1 MLTTLSTFGRPNPTQ
16 FPVKV
21 RVEVGRQPPQ
31 SVGIVSSRP
40 SIIAFLVACAAGW
53 LCVVSAAEKPKV
65 SGYTVT
71 AEGGIEGSQVIRYD
85 ADGRPIDPSAPMAP
99 RTTMGGTP
107 PADRALGQ
115 PLPGSSKVAST
126 GGTAQDL
133 VSADGRRLNGFS
145 MSGKNP
151 FSNGNK
157 EVDPTVDVNSA
168 LKNAAKGSN
177 LIEKRYET
185 KTAELGGE
193 RPYSRENL
201 VTMDT
206 WSGKFDTFGRKK
218 AEVELVDTFERGNTQ
233 EKNMIEVKSV
243 ERPTSPWARRT
254 ADVAGWDERLTTES
268 NSRYNVAPQLAS
280 DRAKTKSVDQISM
293 QDINRYQFRRNRS
306 TDPGLPVVPVGTDQ
320 VKTIGSEGK

>member
-1 MLTTLSTFGRPNPTQ
+1 MSF
-16 FPVKV
+16 
-21 RVEVGRQPPQ
+21 
-31 SVGIVSSRP
+31 RP
-40 SIIAFLVACAAGW
+40 SSIAFLVACAAGW

-71 AEGGIEGSQVIRYD
+71 AEGGVEGTQVIRYD
-85 ADGRPIDPSAPMAP
+85 ADGRPIDPNAPLAP
-99 RTTMGGTP
+99 KTTIGGTR
-107 PADRALGQ
+107 PAERTPGQ
-115 PLPGSSKVAST
+115 SSPGGAKVESS
-126 GGTAQDL
+126 GGSPQNL
-133 VSADGRRLNGFS
+133 VSADGRPLSGFS
-145 MSGKNP
+145 MSGKSP
-151 FSNGNK
+151 FGSGHK

-177 LIEKRYET
+177 LIEKRYDT
-185 KTAELGGE
+185 TTAELGGN

-218 AEVELVDTFERGNTQ
+218 AEVDLVDTFERGNAQ
-233 EKNMIEVKSV
+233 EKNLIEVKSV

-254 ADVAGWDERLTTES
+254 ADVAGWDERLTTET
-268 NSRYNVAPQLAS
+268 NSRYNVAPLLAS

-306 TDPGLPVVPVGTDQ
+306 TDAGLPVVPVGTDQ
-320 VKTIGSEGK
+320 VKTRGSEGK

>member
-1 MLTTLSTFGRPNPTQ
+1 MSF
-16 FPVKV
+16 
-21 RVEVGRQPPQ
+21 
-31 SVGIVSSRP
+31 RP
-40 SIIAFLVACAAGW
+40 STIAFLVACASGW
-53 LCVVSAAEKPKV
+53 VCLAAAEKPKV

-71 AEGGIEGSQVIRYD
+71 AEGGVEGTQVIRYD
-85 ADGRPIDPSAPMAP
+85 AEGRPIDPSAPLAP
-99 RTTMGGTP
+99 KTTVGGTR
-107 PADRALGQ
+107 PAERPAAATAAGA
-115 PLPGSSKVAST
+115 GSSRVEST
-126 GGTAQDL
+126 GGGPQDL

-145 MSGKNP
+145 MSGKSP

-157 EVDPTVDVNSA
+157 EVDPNVDVNSA

-177 LIEKRYET
+177 LIEKRYDT
-185 KTAELGGE
+185 KTAELGGD

-218 AEVELVDTFERGNTQ
+218 AELDLLDTFDRGNAQ
-233 EKNMIEVKSV
+233 DKNLIEVKSV

-268 NSRYNVAPQLAS
+268 NSRYNVAPLMAA
-280 DRAKTKSVDQISM
+280 DRAKPKSVDQISM

-306 TDPGLPVVPVGTDQ
+306 TDAGLPVVPVGTEQ
-320 VKTIGSEGK
+320 VKTKGSEGK

>member
-1 MLTTLSTFGRPNPTQ
+1 VSLRTP
-16 FPVKV
+16 
-21 RVEVGRQPPQ
+21 
-31 SVGIVSSRP
+31 IV
-40 SIIAFLVACAAGW
+40 AFLVACASGW
-53 LCVVSAAEKPKV
+53 LCSVGAVEKPKV

-71 AEGGIEGSQVIRYD
+71 AEGGVEGTQVIRYD

-99 RTTMGGTP
+99 KTTIGGTRP
-107 PADRALGQ
+107 VERAPVPAVNGAGAPKPDAANAG
-115 PLPGSSKVAST
+115 P
-126 GGTAQDL
+126 QDM
-133 VSADGRRLNGFS
+133 VTPDGRRLNGFS

-157 EVDPTVDVNSA
+157 EVDPNVDVNSA

-177 LIEKRYET
+177 LIEKRYDT
-185 KTAELGGE
+185 KTAELGGD

-201 VTMDT
+201 ITMDT

-218 AEVELVDTFERGNTQ
+218 AEVDLVDSFERGNAH
-233 EKNMIEVKSV
+233 EKNLIEVKSV

-268 NSRYNVAPQLAS
+268 NSRYNVAPLMAS
-280 DRAKTKSVDQISM
+280 DRAAPKSVEQISM

-306 TDPGLPVVPVGTDQ
+306 TEPGLPVVPVGTDK
-320 VKTIGSEGK
+320 VKTKGSEGK

>member
-1 MLTTLSTFGRPNPTQ
+1 
-16 FPVKV
+16 VV
-21 RVEVGRQPPQ
+21 
-31 SVGIVSSRP
+31 VSLRP
-40 SIIAFLVACAAGW
+40 STIAVLVACASGW
-53 LCVVSAAEKPKV
+53 LCLVSAADKPKV

-71 AEGGIEGSQVIRYD
+71 AEGGIEGTQVIRYD
-85 ADGRPIDPSAPMAP
+85 ADGRPIDPSAPLAP
-99 RTTMGGTP
+99 KTTVGGTRP
-107 PADRALGQ
+107 PDRAT
-115 PLPGSSKVAST
+115 GSSVSGAGASKVEST
-126 GGTAQDL
+126 GGASQDL

-157 EVDPTVDVNSA
+157 LVDPTVDVDSA

-218 AEVELVDTFERGNTQ
+218 AEVDLVDTFDRGNAQ
-233 EKNMIEVKSV
+233 DKNLIEVKSV

-268 NSRYNVAPQLAS
+268 NSRYNVAPLMAA
-280 DRAKTKSVDQISM
+280 DRAKPKSVDQISM

-306 TDPGLPVVPVGTDQ
+306 TEAGLPVVPVGTDE
-320 VKTIGSEGK
+320 VKTRGSEGK

>member
-1 MLTTLSTFGRPNPTQ
+1 MSF
-16 FPVKV
+16 
-21 RVEVGRQPPQ
+21 
-31 SVGIVSSRP
+31 RP
-40 SIIAFLVACAAGW
+40 STIAVLAACASGW
-53 LCVVSAAEKPKV
+53 LCLVSAAEKPKV

-71 AEGGIEGSQVIRYD
+71 AEGGVEGTQVIRYD
-85 ADGRPIDPSAPMAP
+85 ADGRPIDPTAPLTP
-99 RTTMGGTP
+99 KTTIGGTR
-107 PADRALGQ
+107 PAERAPGQ
-115 PLPGSSKVAST
+115 SLPGASKVESA

-157 EVDPTVDVNSA
+157 MVDPTVDVDSA
-168 LKNAAKGSN
+168 LKNAARGSN

-218 AEVELVDTFERGNTQ
+218 AEVDLVDSFERGNAQ
-233 EKNMIEVKSV
+233 EKNLIEVKSV

-280 DRAKTKSVDQISM
+280 ERAKPKSVVQISM

-306 TDPGLPVVPVGTDQ
+306 TDAGLPVVPVGTDQ
-320 VKTIGSEGK
+320 VKTRGSEGK

>member
-1 MLTTLSTFGRPNPTQ
+1 L
-16 FPVKV
+16 
-21 RVEVGRQPPQ
+21 
-31 SVGIVSSRP
+31 
-40 SIIAFLVACAAGW
+40 
-53 LCVVSAAEKPKV
+53 VSAAEKPKV

-71 AEGGIEGSQVIRYD
+71 AEGGVEGTQVIRYD
-85 ADGRPIDPSAPMAP
+85 ADGRPIDPTAPLAP
-99 RTTMGGTP
+99 KTTIGGTR
-107 PADRALGQ
+107 PAERAPGQ
-115 PLPGSSKVAST
+115 SLPGSSKVESA

-157 EVDPTVDVNSA
+157 MVDPTVDVDSA
-168 LKNAAKGSN
+168 LKNAARGSN

-218 AEVELVDTFERGNTQ
+218 AEVDLVDTFERGNAQ
-233 EKNMIEVKSV
+233 DKNLIEVKSV

-268 NSRYNVAPQLAS
+268 NSRYNVAPLLAS
-280 DRAKTKSVDQISM
+280 DRAKPKSVDQISM

-306 TDPGLPVVPVGTDQ
+306 TDAGLPVVPVGTDQ
-320 VKTIGSEGK
+320 VKTRGSEGK